1 MEGSPVPELW
11 SSEPGRGR
19 GAGRPSI
26 WEAAWVSGSTLSCFY
41 RFSPSR
47 TPFLG
52 YDHGEQNNSKTK
64 ATAMHKPCRCQY
76 PISFNSVSSNNIKPK
91 CKSSLRK
98 HSFLFHPSQIIH
110 NKSYIYS
117 FHYVYCI
124 TPLFFFISHLFT
136 GIKAWRNAPSTSTIH
151 HNTHTHII

>member
-1 MEGSPVPELW
+1 MFYGGQPRPRALIQRARLGLW
-11 SSEPGRGR
+11 GRQ
-19 GAGRPSI
+19 SI

-64 ATAMHKPCRCQY
+64 ATATAMHKPCRCQY

-91 CKSSLRK
+91 CQSPLRK
-98 HSFLFHPSQIIH
+98 HSFISLTNYSQQNLHLFIPFCLL
-110 NKSYIYS
+110 YY
-117 FHYVYCI
+117 
-124 TPLFFFISHLFT
+124 PLFFIIFHLFI
-136 GIKAWRNAPSTSTIH
+136 GIKA
-151 HNTHTHII
+151 